1 MPDFKV
7 SKDRLTVLFGANAAG
22 DLKLKP
28 MLIYHSENPRALKN
42 YAKSTLPVLYKW
54 NHKAWMTAHLF
65 TTWFTEYFKPTVENY
80 CLEKKIPFKILL
92 LIDNSPGHPRALME
106 MYNEMNVS

>member
-28 MLIYHSENPRALKN
+28 VLTYRCENPSAFKN
-42 YAKSTLPVLYKW
+42 CAKSTLCAL
-54 NHKAWMTAHLF
+54 L
-65 TTWFTEYFKPTVENY
+65 VEQQS
-80 CLEKKIPFKILL
+80 LDDSTSV
-92 LIDNSPGHPRALME
+92 DNMV
-106 MYNEMNVS
+106 Y